1 MVNSDKLKGI
11 MREKRMTQADAAKL
25 LGLSECSVNQKINNV
40 RPFFLDEA
48 EKLANALEIDSGG
61 FSVYF
66 FASQVAKC
74 NIEFSKNKIITE
86 KKMKYERPN
95 PNPLRQRR
103 PPDSIRTGTAR
114 STGRKRKI
122 CRLVQAY
129 VRVRLFRGKGLL
141 LIFER

>member
-61 FSVYF
+61 FGVYF
-66 FASQVAKC
+66 L
-74 NIEFSKNKIITE
+74 
-86 KKMKYERPN
+86 
-95 PNPLRQRR
+95 LRKLQNATSNFQR
-103 PPDSIRTGTAR
+103 T
-114 STGRKRKI
+114 
-122 CRLVQAY
+122 RL
-129 VRVRLFRGKGLL
+129 
-141 LIFER
+141 